1 MRMHSSIPGHQRG
14 QQDGEISQS
23 WSDFPLF
30 HLFRFLKILS
40 AFPVLDTD
48 YLDAVY
54 SDAGDE
60 FLFNS
65 PDMGST

>member
-1 MRMHSSIPGHQRG
+1 MIQLHGLIEEYQLIFIRV
-14 QQDGEISQS
+14 
-23 WSDFPLF
+23 
-30 HLFRFLKILS
+30 
-40 AFPVLDTD
+40 PVLDTD

-54 SDAGDE
+54 IDAGDE